1 MIIMNS
7 KQPRKQRK
15 ERYNAPL
22 HRLQRYMRAPL
33 SKDLREELKKRN
45 AQVRKGDTVKVLR
58 GDNAGT
64 EGEVEEVNLKKC
76 TIKVR
81 GVSNFRADGTEVPR
95 PIHPSNVVITK
106 LELEDAEREKIF
118 SRRSQ

>member
-22 HRLQRYMRAPL
+22 HLRQKYMRAPL

-76 TIKVR
+76 TIKVH

-106 LELEDAEREKIF
+106 LEMEDEEREKIF
-118 SRRSQ
+118 ARRS

>member
-1 MIIMNS
+1 MNS

-22 HRLQRYMRAPL
+22 HLRQKYMRAPL

-76 TIKVR
+76 TIKVH

-106 LELEDAEREKIF
+106 LEMEDEEREKIF
-118 SRRSQ
+118 ARRS